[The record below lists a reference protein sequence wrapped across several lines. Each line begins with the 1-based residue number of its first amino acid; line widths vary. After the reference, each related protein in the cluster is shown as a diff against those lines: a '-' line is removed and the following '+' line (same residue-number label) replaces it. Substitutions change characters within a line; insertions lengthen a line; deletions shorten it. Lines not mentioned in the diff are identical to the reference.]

1 VPAVLIRGQP
11 TSGATDR
18 VVGAPAT
25 HTTVQVASS
34 IVPLVDLAVAGRPYQ
49 PRSSTTD
56 WAQRLLR
63 CVSGLTLFGIG
74 ISLILQAH
82 LGAAPWDVFHQGVS
96 ELTGISIGNVI
107 VIVGVLL
114 LLLWIPLRQRP
125 GVGTLLNA
133 LLIGIVVDI
142 VLPLLPD
149 TDRLVPRVVF
159 LIAGTV
165 AIAIGSGLYIGSGLG
180 AGPRDGIM
188 VGLRDR
194 GVSVRWGRT
203 AIEIVVL
210 AVGMLLGG
218 TVGVGTVVFTFSI
231 GPLVHIFLPRL
242 SLPRRVQRPRP

>member
-1 VPAVLIRGQP
+1 MP
-11 TSGATDR
+11 T
-18 VVGAPAT
+18 
-25 HTTVQVASS
+25 
-34 IVPLVDLAVAGRPYQ
+34 VDLAVAGRPYQ
-49 PRSSTTD
+49 PRSSTSD

-63 CVSGLTLFGIG
+63 CIGGLALFGVG

-107 VIVGVLL
+107 VIVRVLL

-133 LLIGIVVDI
+133 LMVGIVVDV

-149 TDRLVPRVVF
+149 TDRLVARALF
-159 LIAGTV
+159 LAAGIV

-188 VGLRDR
+188 IGLRDR
-194 GVSVRWGRT
+194 GFSVRWGRT

-210 AVGMLLGG
+210 AVGVILGG
-218 TVGVGTVVFTFSI
+218 TVGVGTVAFTFSI
-231 GPLVHIFLPRL
+231 GPMVHIVLPRL
-242 SLPRRVQRPRP
+242 SLPPRRPME

>member
-1 VPAVLIRGQP
+1 MVAAP
-11 TSGATDR
+11 GAR
-18 VVGAPAT
+18 
-25 HTTVQVASS
+25 TTGRIASS
-34 IVPLVDLAVAGRPYQ
+34 IVPIVDLAVTGRPDQ
-49 PRSSTTD
+49 PRSGTTD

-63 CVSGLTLFGIG
+63 CIGGLALFGVG

-96 ELTGISIGNVI
+96 EMTGISIGNVI

-133 LLIGIVVDI
+133 VMVGIVVDI
-142 VLPLLPD
+142 VLPSLPD
-149 TDRLVPRVVF
+149 TQLLAPRALF
-159 LIAGTV
+159 LTAGIV

-188 VGLRDR
+188 IGLRDR
-194 GVSVRWGRT
+194 GFSVRWGRT

-210 AVGMLLGG
+210 ALGVLLGG
-218 TVGVGTVVFTFSI
+218 TVGVGTVAFTFGI

-242 SLPRRVQRPRP
+242 SLPPRRPVA